1 MRIHLWP
8 TSQLGRWSMWLLLL
22 FIVMRIVRTFLPEVI
37 GFPIDMTWWL
47 VILWPNPLIFALGW
61 IAGIIA
67 WLAILRQH
75 ERAVVTILAA
85 IVAILISLLVI
96 AMMVL

>member
-1 MRIHLWP
+1 
-8 TSQLGRWSMWLLLL
+8 MWLLML

-47 VILWPNPLIFALGW
+47 VILWPNPLIFAVGW

-85 IVAILISLLVI
+85 IVAVLISLLVI
-96 AMMVL
+96 AMMLM